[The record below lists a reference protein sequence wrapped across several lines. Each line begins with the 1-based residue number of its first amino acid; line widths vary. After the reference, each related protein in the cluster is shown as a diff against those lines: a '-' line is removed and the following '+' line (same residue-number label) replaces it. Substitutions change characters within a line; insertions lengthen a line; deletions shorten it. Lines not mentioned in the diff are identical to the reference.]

1 MHEIGNVTKLT
12 FYFRFCSSS
21 DSKDFDAR
29 SKGDRSICSF
39 EGELNFSAVVVFPR
53 TQTMLLFRIPRA
65 WQLKWSHLM
74 CKLSAYQFRAIFIF
88 LASQFFKRFFH
99 IVKKAQKY
107 HVKQIIHCS
116 NKTFRDF
123 QCHCSEWWTVMSV
136 CECRIGPQPINL
148 RWRKE

>member
-65 WQLKWSHLM
+65 WQLK
-74 CKLSAYQFRAIFIF
+74 
-88 LASQFFKRFFH
+88 
-99 IVKKAQKY
+99 
-107 HVKQIIHCS
+107 
-116 NKTFRDF
+116 
-123 QCHCSEWWTVMSV
+123 
-136 CECRIGPQPINL
+136 
-148 RWRKE
+148 